1 MQPANY
7 ERHVDENWN
16 QVRLSMRLLLKREK
30 LSSFRMSSFRSGRR
44 EKVMESIKKEKKRKD
59 ISPCN
64 CAYEVQSL
72 HCGFELW
79 FKDKYRNGK
88 KGTTFYNLLLT
99 YIIFCIIFILFPVFS
114 LSMLFLLFRFS
125 CLKVRF

>member
-44 EKVMESIKKEKKRKD
+44 EKVMGSIKKEKKRKERVFHRVTVLTKFNPYTVVSSCD
-59 ISPCN
+59 SKTN
-64 CAYEVQSL
+64 TGMEKKVQLSTI
-72 HCGFELW
+72 
-79 FKDKYRNGK
+79 Y
-88 KGTTFYNLLLT
+88 YLL
-99 YIIFCIIFILFPVFS
+99 ILFSVS
-114 LSMLFLLFRFS
+114 YLYCFRFFRS
-125 CLKVRF
+125 ACSFYYSDFLA